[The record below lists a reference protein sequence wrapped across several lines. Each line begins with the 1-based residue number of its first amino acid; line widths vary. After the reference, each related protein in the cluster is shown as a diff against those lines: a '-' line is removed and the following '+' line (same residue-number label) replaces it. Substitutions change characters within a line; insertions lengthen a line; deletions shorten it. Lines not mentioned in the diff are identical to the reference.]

1 MLFHW
6 KGRKFGPVT
15 GLIFVMVTSA
25 HLASAQT
32 DRTKTPEARA
42 DAMLTLKIQMEL
54 ARLKPF
60 LDKDGRY
67 KDKKGGYFN
76 PKAGTYTDEYGGV
89 VDNWGGY
96 TYENGDYKSKLGDF
110 WEASTKTF
118 KLANG
123 EILKSVETT
132 SAEAIKVLR
141 ETVEEQGGYDKN
153 LTLKGMIATIKKEH
167 PNTPAATRP

>member
-1 MLFHW
+1 MLIHR
-6 KGRKFGPVT
+6 KGRKLGLVT
-15 GLIFVMVTSA
+15 GLIFVMVTSVQ
-25 HLASAQT
+25 LASAQT
-32 DRTKTPEARA
+32 DKAITPEARA

-60 LDKDGRY
+60 LDKNGGY
-67 KDKKGGYFN
+67 KDKKGGYYN
-76 PKAGTYTDEYGGV
+76 PKAGTYTDEHGGV
-89 VDNWGGY
+89 VDSWGGY

-141 ETVEEQGGYDKN
+141 ETVEEKGGYDKN
-153 LTLKGMIATIKKEH
+153 LVVKSMITTINREH
-167 PNTPAATRP
+167 PNPPAATRP